1 MEWLKAALIALVAGA
16 CIGAVLSYAE
26 LPSPAPSDS
35 LGVVAGAF
43 TLCGM
48 YLGHAAISTY
58 L

>member
-1 MEWLKAALIALVAGA
+1 MEWLKAALIALVAGV
-16 CIGAVLSYAE
+16 CIGSILSYAE

-48 YLGHAAISTY
+48 YLGHAAISAY